1 MYCPLTVLRDKWNSK
16 FMKLSP
22 LNRFMEEVR
31 ELAAEYIHLQRW
43 GEPLLHP
50 NFDEFAKKA
59 LEVSNV
65 GVTTN
70 ATLLDAKLGIVPN
83 LDVVAITFAG
93 ATPAT
98 HEKSG

>member
-1 MYCPLTVLRDKWNSK
+1 
-16 FMKLSP
+16 
-22 LNRFMEEVR
+22 MEEVR